1 MIKVYRHSFQKI
13 LLCTSFLILAACA
26 SNSSGPVPDGHYRV
40 QPGDNLYRIGL
51 RFGQSVNTLAA
62 WNNLRDTSQIEVGQ
76 VLRVRSSA
84 ARSGSAAASSQRS
97 RSSASS
103 SRNTASGAST
113 VAPVNRLNLQ
123 WPVDGGRNNIIANY
137 NGSTNKGI
145 DIGGSRGTPVKA
157 AAAGQVLYAGEEVRG
172 YGKLI
177 LISHNSSTLTAY
189 AHNDSISVSK
199 GQSVRAGQ
207 TIATMG
213 SSDTDR
219 VRLHFEVRING
230 KAVNPMPYLNR

>member
-1 MIKVYRHSFQKI
+1 MITVNRFPFKKI
-13 LLCTSFLILAACA
+13 LFGASFLILAACA
-26 SNSSGPVPDGHYRV
+26 GTQATGPVPDGHYRV

-76 VLRVRSSA
+76 VLRVRANA
-84 ARSGSAAASSQRS
+84 ARSGSSAATQRNRTTTS
-97 RSSASS
+97 RSS
-103 SRNTASGAST
+103 TAGART
-113 VAPVNRLNLQ
+113 VAPTNSLKLQ
-123 WPVDGGRNNIIANY
+123 WPVDGGSGNIIANY

-145 DIGGSRGTPVKA
+145 DIGGSRSTPVKA
-157 AAAGQVLYAGEEVRG
+157 AAAGKVLYAGEEVRG

-177 LISHNSSTLTAY
+177 LVSHNSSTLTAY

-199 GQSVRAGQ
+199 GQNVRAGQ

-219 VRLHFEVRING
+219 VKLHFEVRING

>member
-1 MIKVYRHSFQKI
+1 MMIINRIPFKKI
-13 LLCTSFLILAACA
+13 LFGASFLILAACA
-26 SNSSGPVPDGHYRV
+26 GNSASGPVPDGYYRV

-62 WNNLRDTSQIEVGQ
+62 WNNLRNTSQIEVGQ
-76 VLRVRSSA
+76 VLRVRSNA
-84 ARSGSAAASSQRS
+84 ARSSAATSRSRTASSRS
-97 RSSASS
+97 T
-103 SRNTASGAST
+103 NTAGART
-113 VAPVNRLNLQ
+113 VAPVNSLNLQ
-123 WPVDGGRNNIIANY
+123 WPVAGGRNNVLANY
-137 NGSTNKGI
+137 NGTTNKGI
-145 DIGGSRGTPVKA
+145 DIGGSRGEPVKA
-157 AAAGQVLYAGEEVRG
+157 AAAGKVLYAGEEVRG

-177 LISHNSSTLTAY
+177 LVSHNSSTLTAY
-189 AHNDSISVSK
+189 AHNDTITVSK

-219 VRLHFEVRING
+219 VKLHFEVRING